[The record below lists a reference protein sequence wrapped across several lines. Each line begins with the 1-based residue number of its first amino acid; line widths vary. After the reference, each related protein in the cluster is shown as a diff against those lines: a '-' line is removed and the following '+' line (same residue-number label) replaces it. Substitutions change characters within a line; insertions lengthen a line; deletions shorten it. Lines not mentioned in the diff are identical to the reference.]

1 MHFTKMHGLG
11 NDFVVVDN
19 MNDEI
24 DKPNELAVKLS
35 DRHLGIG
42 ADGLILICKSD
53 IADFRMRIFNSDGS
67 EAEMCGNGIRCVG
80 KYVYDNKLT
89 DKTDIEIET
98 LGGIKK
104 LELIL
109 QDGVVTQ
116 VRVDMGE
123 PILTP
128 TKIPMISDKDE
139 IINEEFAINGEKYNI
154 TAVSVG
160 NPHAIIFVENADKID
175 VEKIG
180 KMIENYK
187 ELFPNRTN
195 VEFIEVVSE
204 DKIKVRVWE
213 RGVGETQ
220 ACGTA
225 ACASVVASVL
235 NNKTS
240 RKIEVLLL
248 GGVLYFEWLED
259 NHVLMTG
266 PAETVFVGRGL
277 G

>member
-19 MNDEI
+19 INDEI

-80 KYVYDNKLT
+80 KYVYDNKFT
-89 DKTDIEIET
+89 DKINVEIET

-109 QDGVVTQ
+109 QDGTVTQ

-139 IINEEFAINGEKYNI
+139 IINEVFAINGEKYNI

-195 VEFIEVVSE
+195 VEFIEVISE
-204 DKIKVRVWE
+204 NKIKVRVWE

-266 PAETVFVGRGL
+266 PAETVFVGRWL